1 MKNFK
6 DLIREIKKNEKKD
19 LTTKQKGLSFKLPD
33 RNANKKLLDKKKKI
47 NKINEILKFRDP
59 ILETMSYE
67 NWIKIEQNQ
76 MIAELDAEVAKQL
89 FQEDMSRASRVQ
101 LSSNSRVS
109 STAAAGGRTG
119 RMKKRR
125 NGPKSI
131 QAGPPHTGEII
142 TVATTSGSPHL
153 ISSAKTISN
162 PSASAAVFFQLPAA
176 SSVKPYYD
184 YVVKDGKG
192 DAGSNNITITS
203 AGGTI
208 DGTTNHIISSNYGTV
223 FIFSDGSNWFLY

>member
-19 LTTKQKGLSFKLPD
+19 LTKKQKGLSFNLAD

-67 NWIKIEQNQ
+67 SWIKIEQNQ
-76 MIAELDAEVAKQL
+76 LIAELDAEVAKQL

-101 LSSNSRVS
+101 LSLNSKVGS
-109 STAAAGGRTG
+109 GPGRAG
-119 RMKKRR
+119 RMRR
-125 NGPKSI
+125 RRGTTTAES
-131 QAGPPHTGEII
+131 GPPHTGEIV
-142 TVATTSGSPHL
+142 TAATTSGSPHL
-153 ISSAKTISN
+153 ITLAKTISN
-162 PSASAAVFFQLPAA
+162 PSVAAAVFFQLPAA
-176 SSVKPYYD
+176 SSVTPYHD

-192 DAGSNNITITS
+192 DAGVNNITITS

-208 DGTTNHIISSNYGTV
+208 DGGSNHVLSSNYSTV
-223 FIFSDGSNWFLY
+223 HLFSDGSNWFLY

>member
-76 MIAELDAEVAKQL
+76 MIAELDTEVAKQL
-89 FQEDMSRASRVQ
+89 FHEDMSRASRVQ

-109 STAAAGGRTG
+109 SAAAGGRAG
-119 RMKKRR
+119 RMRR
-125 NGPKSI
+125 RRGPAK
-131 QAGPPHTGEII
+131 AGPPHTGEIV
-142 TVATTSGSPHL
+142 TVATTSGSPLL